1 MVIIVTLAALPPYY
15 FINKLL
21 RPSLPTTNSPSHYIS
36 PSSTHSFSLHF
47 PTSSI
52 PLSLPHIGYIWE
64 CVWLSKTSEQTWH
77 LFAYSERCWSTFR
90 AVERKKECSLALQ
103 KNVPHYY
110 ENKNIK
116 DSNKY
121 ILLKIVIRLIMILT
135 TIMIMIM
142 TIMMIMIIMTISIIL
157 TIIFNLT
164 LHKKNLERNIN
175 SKNLT
180 FF

>member
-1 MVIIVTLAALPPYY
+1 M
-15 FINKLL
+15 K
-21 RPSLPTTNSPSHYIS
+21 
-36 PSSTHSFSLHF
+36 HF
-47 PTSSI
+47 PRCREKERMF
-52 PLSLPHIGYIWE
+52 LSLAE
-64 CVWLSKTSEQTWH
+64 
-77 LFAYSERCWSTFR
+77 
-90 AVERKKECSLALQ
+90 ECSSAFL

-157 TIIFNLT
+157 TIIFKLT
-164 LHKKNLERNIN
+164 
-175 SKNLT
+175 
-180 FF
+180 